1 MVYQPSAAHTA
12 QGLITFLI
20 KKHYERNSILLSGL
34 IAFAQTGNSS
44 HLAGCMTAIYLLH
57 W

>member
-1 MVYQPSAAHTA
+1 MVYQPSAVHTA

-20 KKHYERNSILLSGL
+20 KKHYKRNSILLSGL